1 MAQRVYLHIGLPKTG
16 TTSVQD
22 TLWDNRRALAP
33 TGVHYPGYIV
43 EAHYHATIDLQR
55 ERYHEWLRPLSEG
68 AWDRLVADIRAWPA
82 TSVVSCE
89 LLATA
94 TPKEIERALSS
105 LDFAEVHVV
114 CTARDL
120 ARQVPSAWQEYI
132 KTGHTITLPEL
143 LRAVRTGEPAET
155 SELFWD
161 FQDLPQILRRWTS
174 SLPPE
179 RVHVVT
185 VPQAGPGVWPRFAS
199 VIGVEPDRIT
209 RRLRYN
215 TSMGAVETE
224 LLRRLNG
231 ALEMEWQHYVAVVRD
246 QLARDILSLRPGPRR
261 ITLPA
266 DDLLWLRK
274 RAYQF
279 VDEIRDAG
287 YQVVGDLDELIPEE
301 PVRDDGYSA
310 PAEPEMLDVAVSVLA
325 RMLPRVPEQWPRQ
338 QRRLKETLVELSERN
353 PQAMTLRQLFWKG
366 KARAFSTRARSGR
379 QAPPS

>member
-1 MAQRVYLHIGLPKTG
+1 MARRVYLHIGLPKTG

-22 TLWDNRRALAP
+22 TLWDNRHVLAP
-33 TGVHYPGYIV
+33 SGVYFPGYIV
-43 EAHYHATIDLQR
+43 EAHYHAAIDLQN
-55 ERYHEWLRPLSEG
+55 ERYHEWLKPLSVR
-68 AWDRLVADIRAWPA
+68 AWDRLVADIRAWPD

-94 TPKEIERALSS
+94 TSAEIERALSS
-105 LDFAEVHVV
+105 LAFAEVHVI

-120 ARQVPSAWQEYI
+120 ARQIPSAWQEYI

-143 LRAVRTGEPAET
+143 LQAVRTGEPAET

-161 FQDLPQILRRWTS
+161 YQDLPQILRRWAAN
-174 SLPPE
+174 LPPE

-199 VIGVEPDRIT
+199 VIGVDPDRIT

-224 LLRRLNG
+224 LLRRLNA
-231 ALEMEWQHYVAVVRD
+231 ALDMEWHHYAAVVKD
-246 QLARDILSLRPGPRR
+246 QLARDILALRPDPHR

-266 DDLLWLRK
+266 DDVLWLRK

-279 VDEIRDAG
+279 VDEIREAG
-287 YQVVGDLDELIPEE
+287 YHVVGDLDELVPEE
-301 PVRDDGYSA
+301 PLHDNGFPA
-310 PAEPEMLDVAVSVLA
+310 PADADMLDVAVSVLA
-325 RMLPRVPEQWPRQ
+325 RMLPRVPHQWPRQ
-338 QRRLKETLVELSERN
+338 PRRLKETLVELSERN
-353 PQAMTLRQLFWKG
+353 PHAMTLRRLFWKG
-366 KARAFSTRARSGR
+366 KARAFSARARARRS
-379 QAPPS
+379 